1 MFATTRWSLIAA
13 ARDPA
18 APDARRALADLC
30 ALYWYPVYAYVR
42 RRGHDHHSA
51 QDLTQGFFARLLER
65 HDLAAADRS
74 RGRFRSFLLAAC
86 QHYLAN
92 QHDRDATRKR
102 GGGVP
107 HLALDFRA
115 AAGRFAREPAD
126 DADTPERA
134 FDRRWA
140 LELLA
145 RTVEALRAEYAESG
159 RAKLF
164 DALKGCLAGGAGASH
179 ADLAADLGMT
189 VGAVKVAVHR
199 LRQRYPD
206 RLRAVIAETVAG
218 PEGVD
223 EEIRDL
229 FAALG

>member
-1 MFATTRWSLIAA
+1 MFATTRWSLVAA
-13 ARDPA
+13 ARDPD

-30 ALYWYPVYAYVR
+30 GLYWYPVYAYVR
-42 RRGHDHHSA
+42 RRGHDHHRA
-51 QDLTQGFFARLLER
+51 QDLTQGFFARLLEK

-92 QHDRDATRKR
+92 QHDHDTARKR
-102 GGGVP
+102 GGGVD
-107 HLALDFRA
+107 HLPLDFGD

-126 DADTPERA
+126 ADTPERD

-140 LELLA
+140 LALLA
-145 RTVEALRAEYAESG
+145 RTVDELRAEYAESG

-164 DALKGCLAGGAGASH
+164 DTLKGCLAGAAEVSH
-179 ADLAADLGMT
+179 AELAEQLGMT

-199 LRQRYPD
+199 LRQRYRD
-206 RLRAVIAETVAG
+206 RLRAVIAETVAT